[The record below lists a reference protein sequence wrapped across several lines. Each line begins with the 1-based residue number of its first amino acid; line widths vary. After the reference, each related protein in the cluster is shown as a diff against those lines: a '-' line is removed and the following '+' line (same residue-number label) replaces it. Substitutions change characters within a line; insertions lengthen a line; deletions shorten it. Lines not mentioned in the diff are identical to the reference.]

1 MVEEICEKRRDHLAV
16 RLHMV
21 GNAHIDPMWI
31 WDWREGMHE
40 VLQTFRSAVD
50 RLDEEPALVFT
61 ASSASYYHWVEQT
74 SPGLFCQAVSRCA
87 VSCCTASD
95 TWQSTSG

>member
-1 MVEEICEKRRDHLAV
+1 MKSDDHPPCRV
-16 RLHMV
+16 HMV

-50 RLDEEPALVFT
+50 RLDEEGGRRSSFHGSPSRPFSPSWLPAT
-61 ASSASYYHWVEQT
+61 
-74 SPGLFCQAVSRCA
+74 GR
-87 VSCCTASD
+87 
-95 TWQSTSG
+95 ST

>member
-1 MVEEICEKRRDHLAV
+1 MKSDHQPAH
-16 RLHMV
+16 LHMV

-61 ASSASYYHWVEQT
+61 ASSASYYQWVQQT
-74 SPGLFCQAVSRCA
+74 
-87 VSCCTASD
+87 
-95 TWQSTSG
+95 

>member
-1 MVEEICEKRRDHLAV
+1 MRRGYHPPV

-50 RLDEEPALVFT
+50 RLDEEPARPAT
-61 ASSASYYHWVEQT
+61 SS
-74 SPGLFCQAVSRCA
+74 P
-87 VSCCTASD
+87 
-95 TWQSTSG
+95 STVVLRRL

>member
-1 MVEEICEKRRDHLAV
+1 MNRDHHPLPA

-61 ASSASYYHWVEQT
+61 ASSASYYQWVEQT
-74 SPGLFCQAVSRCA
+74 LAGAVRTHQGA
-87 VSCCTASD
+87 GGPTALD
-95 TWQSTSG
+95 RDGRPVGGA